1 MKVALIA
8 DVHSNLE
15 ALRAVFND
23 IESHGIT
30 RILCAGDLV
39 GYGANPN
46 EVIAEL
52 RGRHVECIAG
62 NHDRA
67 VSRVNPTGMNAMAAA
82 AVNWTAKNINAEA
95 AEFLAGLKSH
105 SVMEIEGTP
114 LAIFHGSPRD
124 DDEYL
129 YEVDA
134 VPELLEMARSRV
146 LVTGHTHVPY
156 VKNVSEGN
164 MVNPGSVGQPRDG
177 DPRASYML
185 FDPIEAKFEIIRVEY
200 DIKAAAK
207 AITDAGLPGFLA
219 SRLLDGI

>member
-1 MKVALIA
+1 VKVAFIA

-15 ALRAVFND
+15 ALRTTLQD
-23 IESHGIT
+23 IQTRGIG

-46 EVIAEL
+46 EVVAEL
-52 RGRHVECIAG
+52 RARNVECIAG

-67 VSRVNPTGMNAMAAA
+67 VSRVNPVGMNSMAAA
-82 AVNWTAKNINAEA
+82 AVYWTAKNISAEA

-105 SVMEIEGTP
+105 ALIDVEGTS
-114 LAIFHGSPRD
+114 LALFHGSPRD

-134 VPELLEMARSRV
+134 VPELLEVARSHV

-156 VKNVSEGN
+156 VKSVVEGHL
-164 MVNPGSVGQPRDG
+164 VNPGSVGQPRDG
-177 DPRASYML
+177 DPRASYL
-185 FDPIEAKFEIIRVEY
+185 IFDPSESKFEIVRLQY
-200 DIKAAAK
+200 DVKAAAK
-207 AITDAGLPGFLA
+207 AIMDAGLPTFLA

>member
-1 MKVALIA
+1 MKVAFIA

-15 ALRAVFND
+15 ALRATLND
-23 IESHGIT
+23 IDLRGIT

-46 EVIAEL
+46 DVVAEL
-52 RGRHVECIAG
+52 RSRRVECIAG

-67 VSRVNPTGMNAMAAA
+67 VSRMNPVGMNAMAAA
-82 AVNWTAKNINAEA
+82 AVYWTAKNINAEA
-95 AEFLAGLKSH
+95 AGFLAGLKAH
-105 SVMEIEGTP
+105 MQVDVEGTP
-114 LAIFHGSPRD
+114 LAIYHGSPRD

-134 VPELLEMARSRV
+134 VPELLEMTRSRV

-156 VKNVSEGN
+156 VKSAPGGHL
-164 MVNPGSVGQPRDG
+164 VNPGSVGQPRDG
-177 DPRASYML
+177 DPRASYMVY
-185 FDPIEAKFEIIRVEY
+185 DPGEPRFEIVRLQY
-200 DIKAAAK
+200 DVQSAAK

-219 SRLLDGI
+219 SRLIDGI